1 VSAFDELE
9 RQLSDSVA
17 TRARAGTVAVV
28 AGLGRWWRVRVGR
41 GALIVAM
48 PALFLALVGT
58 ATLLRSGTPL
68 IAVETPSASVAGA
81 PVLVASARAGCRPC
95 RTVSDQLHAP
105 LADEGHVGG
114 VVPAAPRHVT
124 NVVEGRVHRGLPVVK
139 WAQQAL
145 REDRT
150 SVG

>member
-17 TRARAGTVAVV
+17 ARARAGTVAVV

-58 ATLLRSGTPL
+58 ATLIRSGTPM

-81 PVLVASARAGCRPC
+81 PVLVASARVGCRPC

-105 LADEGHVGG
+105 LADEGHAGG
-114 VVPAAPRHVT
+114 VVPVSHVAT
-124 NVVEGRVHRGLPVVK
+124 VVEGRVHRGLPVVK
-139 WAQQAL
+139 WAQQTL
-145 REDRT
+145 QEDRT